1 MSDRPEGRGSGARMI
16 HFDMAALAPSDRY
29 KLLTG
34 VVVPRPIAWVTTVSP
49 DGTVNA
55 APFSYFNVMGS
66 DPPVI
71 VIGVGDREGEAKDTA
86 RNIALTRELVVNVVN
101 EETVTAMNV
110 SAGDYAYGI
119 DELAKAGLTSIASVR
134 VRPPRIAESPVHL
147 ECTELQTLEIRRT
160 RIIVAEVVGLHIRG
174 DLVDLARLRVHGQE
188 LGAVGRMHGRGWY
201 TRTRDLF
208 ELVRPRIAGKEP
220 AGG

>member
-1 MSDRPEGRGSGARMI
+1 MV
-16 HFDMAALAPSDRY
+16 HFDMAALAPSERY

-34 VVVPRPIAWVTTVSP
+34 VVVPRPIAWITTISP

-101 EETVTAMNV
+101 EETVIEMNV
-110 SAGDYAYGI
+110 SAGDYPYGV
-119 DELAKAGLTSIASVR
+119 DELAKAGLTPIPSVR

-174 DLVDLARLRVHGQE
+174 DLIDVAKFRVHGEQ